1 LPIVDLIRAAAST
14 QPFGGGHLP
23 QVAHRKEYAMNSK
36 TIIRGAVQVV
46 WFFLALPM
54 LSALSCSQSQ
64 ANPSTKT
71 QIVFLGTG
79 NPSANP
85 DRMGPSVAI
94 VVNGTPYII
103 DCGAGVV
110 RRAAAAER
118 LGVTGLKVTNLKT
131 LFVTH
136 LHSDHTL
143 GYPDLIFS
151 PWVLGRKEPLEVYG
165 PAGIRAMTNH
175 ILLAYRE
182 DNDIRIK
189 GLEHANATGNKV
201 NVHEIKPGVV
211 YKDQN
216 VTVSAFLVKHGSWPQ
231 AFGYRFET
239 PDRMIV
245 ISGDTSP
252 SQSVVENCNGC
263 DVLIHEVYSQV
274 GFSASKED
282 WRKYSLSFHTSTRE
296 LSEIAMKAKPKLLIL
311 YHQMFFGGPSDTE
324 EGMLNE
330 IRQGYQGRVVSAH
343 DLDIY
348 N

>member
-1 LPIVDLIRAAAST
+1 
-14 QPFGGGHLP
+14 
-23 QVAHRKEYAMNSK
+23 MNSK
-36 TIIRGAVQVV
+36 TIGRCAVSVL
-46 WFFLALPM
+46 FLAL
-54 LSALSCSQSQ
+54 ALLLLNATSYSQS
-64 ANPSTKT
+64 STDPTAKT

-103 DCGAGVV
+103 DCGPGVV
-110 RRAAAAER
+110 RRAAAAAR
-118 LGVTGLKVTNLKT
+118 LGVKGMGVTNLKI

-165 PAGIRAMTNH
+165 PPGIQAMTNH
-175 ILLAYRE
+175 ILLAYQE
-182 DNDIRIK
+182 DIDIRIK

-201 NVHEIKPGVV
+201 NVHEIKPGVI

-216 VTVSAFLVKHGSWPQ
+216 VTVKAFLVKHGSWPQ

-239 PDRMIV
+239 PDRVIV

-274 GFSASKED
+274 GFNASKED
-282 WRKYSLSFHTSTRE
+282 WRKYILSFHTSTRE
-296 LSEIAMKAKPKLLIL
+296 LSEIATKAKPKLLIL
-311 YHQMFFGGPSDTE
+311 YHQMFFGGPTDTD
-324 EGMLNE
+324 EGLLSE
-330 IRQGYQGRVVSAH
+330 IRQGYKGRVVSAH

-348 N
+348 

>member
-1 LPIVDLIRAAAST
+1 
-14 QPFGGGHLP
+14 
-23 QVAHRKEYAMNSK
+23 MNSK
-36 TIIRGAVQVV
+36 TIGRRAVSVL
-46 WFFLALPM
+46 FLSLAL
-54 LSALSCSQSQ
+54 LLLNATSYSQSPTDPT
-64 ANPSTKT
+64 AKT

-103 DCGAGVV
+103 DCGPGVV
-110 RRAAAAER
+110 RRAAAAAR
-118 LGVTGLKVTNLKT
+118 LGVKGMEVTNLKI

-165 PAGIRAMTNH
+165 PPGIQAMTNH
-175 ILLAYRE
+175 ILLAYQE

-201 NVHEIKPGVV
+201 NVHEIKPGVI

-216 VTVSAFLVKHGSWPQ
+216 VTVKAFLVKHGSWPQ

-274 GFSASKED
+274 GFNASKED
-282 WRKYSLSFHTSTRE
+282 WRKYILSFHTSTRE
-296 LSEIAMKAKPKLLIL
+296 LSEIATKAKPKLLIL
-311 YHQMFFGGPSDTE
+311 YHQMFFGGPTDIE
-324 EGMLNE
+324 EGILKE

-348 N
+348 